1 MTPQGEKKM
10 RAGDHQAIQ
19 DMYAVRFTDGE
30 FKIVSKVPGAAAIGP
45 DRCTR
50 F

>member
-1 MTPQGEKKM
+1 ML

-19 DMYAVRFTDGE
+19 DMYATQMANGK
-30 FKIVSKVPGAAAIGP
+30 FKILSKVSGEAAIGP
-45 DRCTR
+45 DTCTK